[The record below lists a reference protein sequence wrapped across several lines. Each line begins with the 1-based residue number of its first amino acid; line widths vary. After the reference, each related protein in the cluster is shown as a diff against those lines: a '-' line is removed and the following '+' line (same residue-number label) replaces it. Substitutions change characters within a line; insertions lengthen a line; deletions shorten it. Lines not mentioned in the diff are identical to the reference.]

1 MCKHINTS
9 SNINSNVSPMP
20 SMTLSIPDEL
30 HAYIKE
36 HNEIRWS
43 EIARRAMWDFAR
55 KLELLDKL
63 TENST
68 LTEDDVKEID
78 DKVKAAI
85 FEHHRKYI
93 K

>member
-1 MCKHINTS
+1 
-9 SNINSNVSPMP
+9 
-20 SMTLSIPDEL
+20 MTLSIPDEL

-43 EIARRAMWDFAR
+43 EIARRAMWDYAK

-68 LTEDDVKEID
+68 LTEEDVMEID
-78 DKVKAAI
+78 EKVKAAI
-85 FEHHRKYI
+85 FEHYRKYI